1 MGPLS
6 HRFGDVVTVLGT
18 RHEHREVEPMQQ
30 FIDAREGILHAKL
43 SLENGDTV
51 AAPQRADAVGLG
63 RSSQYTPLERLVL
76 LGRQAGRAT
85 RRGLGGH
92 RLQPAIAVDVAPAL
106 NEAA

>member
-1 MGPLS
+1 
-6 HRFGDVVTVLGT
+6 
-18 RHEHREVEPMQQ
+18 MQP

-92 RLQPAIAVDVAPAL
+92 GLQSMIAVDVAPAL
-106 NEAA
+106 NETA

>member
-1 MGPLS
+1 
-6 HRFGDVVTVLGT
+6 
-18 RHEHREVEPMQQ
+18 MQQ
-30 FIDAREGILHAKL
+30 FIDTREGVLHAKL
-43 SLENGDTV
+43 GFEDSDTV

-63 RSSQYTPLERLVL
+63 RSRQHTPLERLVL

>member
-30 FIDAREGILHAKL
+30 FIDAREGVLHAKL
-43 SLENGDTV
+43 NVQDGDTV
-51 AAPQRADAVGLG
+51 AAPQCADAVGLG
-63 RSSQYTPLERLVL
+63 RSSQYAPLERLVL

-85 RRGLGGH
+85 RRRLGGH
-92 RLQPAIAVDVAPAL
+92 RLQPAVAVGVAPAL

>member
-1 MGPLS
+1 MA
-6 HRFGDVVTVLGT
+6 VLGT

-30 FIDAREGILHAKL
+30 FIDAREGVLHAKL
-43 SLENGDTV
+43 SFEDGDTV
-51 AAPQRADAVGLG
+51 AAPQCADAVGLG
-63 RSSQYTPLERLVL
+63 RSSQYTSLERLVL